1 VTGSATPIPVV
12 HLVDGTYELFRHHF
26 AVPSHVT
33 AEGVEVAATRAVLGS
48 MLRLLAEGA
57 THVGVATDRVVESF
71 RNDLFEGYKTGEGTP
86 PELFAQF
93 PLLEAALEATGFTVF
108 AMVEHEA
115 DDAMAAAAVKAAADP
130 RVEAVHVCTPDKDLA
145 QVVDDEVGIA
155 QVDRRREVLYDRAGV
170 VEKFGVG
177 PASIPDWL
185 ALVGDTADGI
195 PGLPGWGA
203 KSASTVLARYE
214 HLEAI
219 PDDPE
224 AWDFPA
230 GRSVR
235 GAARLATTLAEQRSE
250 AELYRHLATLD
261 LHAPVMDDVED
272 LRWAGPADHL
282 EAVCAHLDAP
292 RVAERARRL
301 AAERAAERA
310 DGAS

>member
-1 VTGSATPIPVV
+1 MTGPANPIPVV

-48 MLRLLAEGA
+48 MLRLLGEGA

-71 RNDLFEGYKTGEGTP
+71 RNELFDGYKTGEGTP

-93 PLLEAALEATGFTVF
+93 PLLEAALEAFGLTVF

-115 DDAMAAAAVKAAADP
+115 DDALAAAAVRAAADP
-130 RVEAVHVCTPDKDLA
+130 RVDAVHVCTPDKDLA
-145 QVVDDEVGIA
+145 QVVDDAAGIA
-155 QVDRRREVLYDRAGV
+155 QVDRRKEVRYDRAGV
-170 VEKFGVG
+170 VEKFGIE
-177 PASIPDWL
+177 PSSIPDWL

-203 KSASTVLARYE
+203 KSASTVLACYG
-214 HLEAI
+214 HLENI

-224 AWDFPA
+224 AWDVT
-230 GRSVR
+230 VR
-235 GAARLATTLAEQRSE
+235 GGPRLAAILAEQRTD

-261 LHAPVMDDVED
+261 LDAPVMDDVED
-272 LRWAGPADHL
+272 LRWTGPAEHL
-282 EAVCAHLDAP
+282 DAVCAHLDAQ

-301 AAERAAERA
+301 AAERT
-310 DGAS
+310 G